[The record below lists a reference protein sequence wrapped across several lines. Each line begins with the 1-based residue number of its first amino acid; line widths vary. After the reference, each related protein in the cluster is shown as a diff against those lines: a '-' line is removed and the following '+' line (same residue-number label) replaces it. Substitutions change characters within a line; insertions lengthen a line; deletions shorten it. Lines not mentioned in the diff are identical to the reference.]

1 MQSGTSRSSKIY
13 DGRRD
18 GAVVV
23 RARLEEAQVLD
34 LRWAVGGVIISI
46 VGTALRKNG

>member
-1 MQSGTSRSSKIY
+1 MQSGTSRPSKIY

-23 RARLEEAQVLD
+23 GTDPATEPARVATLELLAKELF
-34 LRWAVGGVIISI
+34 
-46 VGTALRKNG
+46 